1 MNKPERLKE
10 RSVDHLPTLR
20 RYACTLVGE
29 QQADDLVHEALVR
42 AYAAHHQFRADGN
55 LRNWL
60 LSILH
65 NCFVSKWRRSRAES
79 AAIEHLGFQ
88 SPESAR
94 PNQEDAVHLA
104 ELLRAIATLSVDHRA
119 VLHLIVVEGLSYEA
133 AADVLGIPAGT
144 VMSRLSRARAK
155 LREVT
160 AGEVH
165 RLKLVGGG
173 NGKAS

>member
-1 MNKPERLKE
+1 MSNPKRLKE

-20 RYACTLVGE
+20 RYARTLAGE

-65 NCFVSKWRRSRAES
+65 NCFVTKWRRSRSEA
-79 AAIEHLGFQ
+79 AAIEQLGLQAF
-88 SPESAR
+88 ESAR

-104 ELLRAIATLSVDHRA
+104 ELLRAVATLSVDHRA

-133 AADVLGIPAGT
+133 AADVLGVPAGT
-144 VMSRLSRARAK
+144 VMSRLSRARAM
-155 LREVT
+155 LRKAT
-160 AGEVH
+160 SAEVH
-165 RLKLVGGG
+165 RLRLVGCGD
-173 NGKAS
+173 GKAS